1 MLCSSY
7 RPFSQL
13 LSRWTKTYRH
23 NHTGKEYKEGIWID
37 QNKDLLINGKEISKI
52 IRSSLSDNGVRPI
65 RYREK
70 KMLFEDCKKQ
80 EEEFEYK
87 VELYFDL

>member
-1 MLCSSY
+1 MVYDKRIIY
-7 RPFSQL
+7 RVIRLYGRGSEIY
-13 LSRWTKTYRH
+13 SAM
-23 NHTGKEYKEGIWID
+23 
-37 QNKDLLINGKEISKI
+37 INGKEISKM
-52 IRSSLSDNGVRPI
+52 IRRSLSDNGVRPI